1 MLAYVFLHMQVCI
14 GVLQV
19 NIEEI
24 RCGNA
29 ASNVVLTLRLFQIW
43 FAEIESR
50 YQTSMVN

>member
-1 MLAYVFLHMQVCI
+1 MPSEVCI

-29 ASNVVLTLRLFQIW
+29 ASNVVLTLQLFQIW